1 MIDLLGNFIFPLLKF
16 SFYNMSIS
24 INDIFDRFIYGE
36 LWTSVFEYMKQGM
49 VARSRYMLFLKNA
62 RVQLGALETSG
73 LSFCTYHIVICIVP
87 IFHLSSIYL
96 LLISFSGQ
104 KTIIACSISI
114 FWAL

>member
-49 VARSRYMLFLKNA
+49 VARSRYMFFLKNEIG
-62 RVQLGALETSG
+62 QLGALETSEK
-73 LSFCTYHIVICIVP
+73 SFCTYLIVICIVR
-87 IFHLSSIYL
+87 IY
-96 LLISFSGQ
+96 I
-104 KTIIACSISI
+104 
-114 FWAL
+114 